1 MFKISKEIEF
11 DAGHRVPLHDSK
23 CRNPHGHRY
32 RVRAV
37 LMGTLITEGPQ
48 SGMVRDFGHV
58 KTAMMEHVHDVFDH
72 GFIVSELDDPL
83 IEVFFDDGQMG
94 LESKYGW
101 RVILIEGFPTAEVL
115 AELFFNILK
124 PYIPELIR
132 IDVFETPTS
141 CASYEAD

>member
-58 KTAMMEHVHDVFDH
+58 KTAMMEHIHDVFDH
-72 GFIVSELDDPL
+72 GFIISELDEPL
-83 IEVFFDDGQMG
+83 IDLLFEDDYPR
-94 LESKYGW
+94 YGW
-101 RVILIEGFPTAEVL
+101 KAILIEGYPTAEVL
-115 AELFFNILK
+115 ARLFYEILL